1 MSREGRYA
9 GIVGNKS
16 SAIKLLD
23 TCLIKPFELDRIRI
37 LIHMKVKSL
46 FLSPFSIVVPARFS
60 AFFVLF
66 LLVGCTSLPI
76 EQMPAKSYNHRVQFL
91 VMHFT
96 AIDYERSVNA
106 LVKGPYVSSHYLIPE
121 RFDDSYPDEELKV
134 LQLVDEQNRAWHAGR
149 SYWQG
154 RKALNDQ
161 SIGIEIV
168 NVPQCEREMGHHFS
182 DPHNGNEHGDGRL
195 CIFPDFDPEQ
205 IALLVKLSKDILA
218 RHPDIGP
225 TQVIGHSDITPSRK
239 NDPGPRFPWYQLY
252 KEGIGA
258 WYDNDTVNDYWQQF
272 TKASPSLG
280 LIQRALRTYGYGIQE
295 TGRMDAQT
303 LDTLS
308 AFQMHFLPW
317 HVSGEATDKTAATL
331 FALIDKYFPKEIAPL
346 MERYKKEQTAVPEAE
361 FVEPL
366 GQVDSHFPE
375 PEPSERVLVNDR
387 RSFQAYAGQGEIII
401 DSLDAEFA
409 DIYVNGDQL
418 NIQQPFAPEAQYRY
432 SLARRT
438 HDGLNQLRVENV
450 RPEGASI
457 RVRIPYPTLQ
467 QSADNQYD
475 FSALDKL
482 INSEI
487 EQGYPGAVLL
497 VVKDGQV
504 IKHSAYGN
512 KRLYDDNGLM
522 LPEPQQMRKDTL
534 FDMASNTKMFAT
546 NFALMKLMT
555 EGKLSFNDKVS
566 DHIPEFK
573 GQGRSA
579 IRIKD
584 LLNHTAGYGPEVR
597 FFERENK
604 FGEAFFSQN
613 KNKTAQLLLNE
624 VPLEIG
630 RGLKPVYSDTGFM
643 LLGVLVERVTGM
655 RLDHYVESQIY
666 EPLGLRNSKFTPLK
680 KGFVK
685 SQFAATEIQ
694 GNSRGGRVSFD
705 NIRDYVLQGEVHD
718 EKAYYSMQGVAGH
731 AGLFSS
737 AEDMAVLTQI
747 LLNRGGYGEQQIFA
761 PSVLDQFTK
770 ASDMDITLGLGWRRA
785 GNGERRW
792 HFGPYASSQAI
803 GHTGWTGTVTVVDP
817 EYDLAIVLLTNR
829 RHTPVVNLEDDLYG
843 FTGDDFELGRYGSIV
858 SLIYESVISR

>member
-1 MSREGRYA
+1 M
-9 GIVGNKS
+9 
-16 SAIKLLD
+16 KLE
-23 TCLIKPFELDRIRI
+23 PVFF
-37 LIHMKVKSL
+37 
-46 FLSPFSIVVPARFS
+46 FLLRP
-60 AFFVLF
+60 FVLVNILLLT

-76 EQMPAKSYNHRVQFL
+76 EQMPSKSYNHRVQFL

-96 AIDYERSVNA
+96 AIDYQRSVNA

-121 RFDDSYPDEELKV
+121 RFDDSYPDDELKV
-134 LQLVDEQNRAWHAGR
+134 LQLVDEQHRAWHAGS

-154 RKALNDQ
+154 RNDLNDQ

-168 NVPQCEREMGHHFS
+168 NVPECEREMGHHFS
-182 DPHNGNEHGDGRL
+182 DPFNGNEHGDGRL
-195 CIFPDFDPEQ
+195 CIFPDYDPEQ
-205 IALLVKLSKDILA
+205 IALLVKLSKAILE

-225 TQVIGHSDITPSRK
+225 TQVVGHSDITPSRK

-258 WYDNDTVNDYWQQF
+258 WYDNETVNHYWQQF
-272 TKASPSLG
+272 TKAPPSLG
-280 LIQRALRTYGYGIQE
+280 LVQAALRTYGYGIEE

-317 HVSGEATDKTAATL
+317 HVSGEASDKTAATL
-331 FALIDKYFPKEIAPL
+331 FALIDKYFPERLTSL
-346 MERYKKEQTAVPEAE
+346 MERYNKEQIAEPEAE
-361 FVEPL
+361 FAEPL
-366 GQVDSHFPE
+366 GQVDSLFPE
-375 PEPSERVLVNDR
+375 PEPSERKLVNDR
-387 RSFQAYAGQGEIII
+387 KAFKAYAGEGEIII
-401 DSLDAEFA
+401 DSQDAEFA
-409 DIYVNGDQL
+409 EIYVNGEQL
-418 NIQQPFAPEAQYRY
+418 NIQQPFAPDAQYRY

-438 HDGLNQLRVENV
+438 RDGTNHLRVENV
-450 RPEGASI
+450 QPEGASV
-457 RVRIPYPTLQ
+457 RVRIPYPVLQ
-467 QSADNQYD
+467 PSEGEKYD
-475 FSALDKL
+475 FSALDSL

-504 IKHSAYGN
+504 IKHSAYGY
-512 KRLYDDNGLM
+512 KRLYDDNGGL
-522 LPEPQQMRKDTL
+522 LPKPQAMSKDTL

-566 DHIPEFK
+566 RHIPEFK
-573 GQGRSA
+573 GQGRAA
-579 IRIKD
+579 IRVKD
-584 LLNHTAGYGPEVR
+584 LLTHTAGYGPEVR
-597 FFERENK
+597 FFERDNK

-613 KNKTAQLLLNE
+613 KARTVELLLHE

-630 RGLKPVYSDTGFM
+630 RGIKPVYSDTGFL
-643 LLGVLVERVTGM
+643 LLGVLVERLTNM
-655 RLDHYVESQIY
+655 SLDQYVESQIY
-666 EPLGLRNSKFTPLK
+666 EPLGLHNTKFNPLR

-685 SQFAATEIQ
+685 SQFAATEIR

-718 EKAYYSMQGVAGH
+718 EKAYYAMQGVAGH
-731 AGLFSS
+731 AGLFSDAS
-737 AEDMAVLTQI
+737 DMAVLTQV
-747 LLNRGGYGEQQIFA
+747 LLNRGGYGEQQVFA
-761 PSVLDQFTK
+761 PSVLDQFSK

-792 HFGPYASSQAI
+792 HFGPYASPQAI

-829 RHTPVVNLEDDLYG
+829 RHTPVVDLEEDLYG
-843 FTGDDFELGRYGSIV
+843 FKGDEFELGRYGSII
-858 SLIYESVISR
+858 SLIYEAVLSR